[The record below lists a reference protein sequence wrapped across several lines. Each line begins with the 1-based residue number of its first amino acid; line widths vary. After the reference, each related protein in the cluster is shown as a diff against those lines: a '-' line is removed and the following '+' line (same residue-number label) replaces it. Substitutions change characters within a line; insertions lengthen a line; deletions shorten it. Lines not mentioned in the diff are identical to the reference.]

1 MPSITDSIGRVLGD
15 RYRLVTALGTGAS
28 AHVYLAEDVSLHR
41 RVAIKVLHPALAGDT
56 AFLKRFRAEA
66 QAVAA
71 LNHPNILQVYDWG
84 EEDGVPYLVLEFLAG
99 GSLRQVYDTG
109 ALLSPEQAV
118 QVGIEA
124 AAGLDYAH
132 RRGLVHRDIK
142 PANLLFD
149 ADGRLRIA
157 DFGLARA
164 LAEASWTEPEGAILG
179 TARYSAPEQV
189 EGWVLDG
196 KADVYALALVLY
208 EGVTG
213 EAAFI
218 GDTTL
223 STLMARVGVLLPE
236 HEALG
241 PLNDILVWAAA
252 PEPSERYDAAQLG
265 VELKELAASLPRPE
279 PLAIVEGA
287 PLEEL
292 GAGRVRRL
300 PRGADERDLTE
311 LGVPD
316 PGAVPAKSTRRLPT
330 SKGAAAIRRRRRW
343 PWITA
348 AVAVVVALIAAAALA
363 SASGVFTPSH
373 PVPRLV
379 GKTLA
384 QADQAVRSDHFV
396 VRVTGHAT
404 STTVRSGLIISQ
416 SPRPGT
422 KAKPANL
429 KQGSTI
435 GAVVSIGPPP
445 VTIPSLAHVN
455 GCAEAIQVLLAVKLV
470 GECPTSVEEYSSTLG
485 VGAIVKTVPGI
496 TAPYGSKVVVVLSKG
511 HAPVLVPTLTGPES
525 NYPAAAIL
533 LTRAGFVPSEV
544 QEYSDELPAGRVIG
558 TTPPASAV
566 PQPFGSNVAV
576 AVSIGPRPVIIPDE
590 VGKSVKAAKST
601 LEGLGLVVAG
611 PYGPPRILRGVPDR
625 PGPGGLGPAGHHR
638 DPLLAVPQVSS
649 PRPGCELCE
658 AARIT
663 EWFHEDDVCWVAA
676 CEVCDVPMVVWKH
689 HGDQPPDADVQHMLD
704 QLGLV
709 ADAQLGAGVWSF
721 DRVMRQIPDHFHAH
735 ARDPNWWFRRFGR
748 R

>member
-300 PRGADERDLTE
+300 PRGAEERDLTE
-311 LGVPD
+311 LGAPD
-316 PGAVPAKSTRRLPT
+316 PGAVPAKSERGDFRLPKGRPPSGADAGGRGSPPPWRWSWPSSPLPLWPAPQRGLHPQPSGSLSWWARPWPRPTRRSARTT
-330 SKGAAAIRRRRRW
+330 SW
-343 PWITA
+343 
-348 AVAVVVALIAAAALA
+348 
-363 SASGVFTPSH
+363 S
-373 PVPRLV
+373 
-379 GKTLA
+379 
-384 QADQAVRSDHFV
+384 
-396 VRVTGHAT
+396 
-404 STTVRSGLIISQ
+404 
-416 SPRPGT
+416 
-422 KAKPANL
+422 
-429 KQGSTI
+429 
-435 GAVVSIGPPP
+435 
-445 VTIPSLAHVN
+445 
-455 GCAEAIQVLLAVKLV
+455 
-470 GECPTSVEEYSSTLG
+470 
-485 VGAIVKTVPGI
+485 
-496 TAPYGSKVVVVLSKG
+496 
-511 HAPVLVPTLTGPES
+511 
-525 NYPAAAIL
+525 
-533 LTRAGFVPSEV
+533 
-544 QEYSDELPAGRVIG
+544 
-558 TTPPASAV
+558 TPPAMPTA
-566 PQPFGSNVAV
+566 
-576 AVSIGPRPVIIPDE
+576 
-590 VGKSVKAAKST
+590 
-601 LEGLGLVVAG
+601 
-611 PYGPPRILRGVPDR
+611 
-625 PGPGGLGPAGHHR
+625 PA
-638 DPLLAVPQVSS
+638 
-649 PRPGCELCE
+649 
-658 AARIT
+658 
-663 EWFHEDDVCWVAA
+663 
-676 CEVCDVPMVVWKH
+676 
-689 HGDQPPDADVQHMLD
+689 
-704 QLGLV
+704 
-709 ADAQLGAGVWSF
+709 
-721 DRVMRQIPDHFHAH
+721 
-735 ARDPNWWFRRFGR
+735 
-748 R
+748 